1 MMSPH
6 VSGALMA
13 ALALCLWT
21 AAGLTEHRLPPRTAV
36 DVPTKLE
43 QLKRDGQHLVRA
55 IQANDANT
63 VMSYFSDSGVTLG
76 AHHRASLDEIRRQFE
91 SKTGRVYAT
100 FFDTPQLLQMVAT
113 SLDMPD
119 ARDWPPPKSL
129 RDSFMAADRITID
142 VEDMASNERLP
153 LWARL
158 LIRWPER
165 PHPAFY
171 SDPSF
176 VLTDS
181 GWKFQTFFTDP

>member
-1 MMSPH
+1 MT
-6 VSGALMA
+6 ALPLCLWAAA
-13 ALALCLWT
+13 ALA
-21 AAGLTEHRLPPRTAV
+21 EHRLPPRASV

-43 QLKRDGQHLVRA
+43 QLKRDGQRLVRA

-63 VMSYFSDSGVTLG
+63 VISYFSDSGVTLG

-91 SKTGRVYAT
+91 SKTGIVYAT
-100 FFDTPQLLQMVAT
+100 FFDTPQLLQLVAA
-113 SLDMPD
+113 SLDTPG
-119 ARDWPPPKSL
+119 AREWPPPKSL
-129 RDSFMAADRITID
+129 RDSFMAAADRITID
-142 VEDMASNERLP
+142 VEDMEGNERLP